1 MFQPVPRLLHSG
13 PGFRYVIYWRRKGST
28 YWNKN
33 TVEKA
38 EVSVWEVSVND
49 TYALYE
55 IKVKSHNRIGEIRQ
69 PAFIYLG
76 HSGESGENQADE

>member
-1 MFQPVPRLLHSG
+1 M
-13 PGFRYVIYWRRKGST
+13 
-28 YWNKN
+28 
-33 TVEKA
+33 
-38 EVSVWEVSVND
+38 ND

-76 HSGESGENQADE
+76 HSGESGENMTDR